1 MRIAYFSPVSPQK
14 TGIADYSEC
23 ELLPYLSRHLD
34 IDLFIDTNVKP
45 DNKFLLENFDIYPYI
60 EYERMKGSYDI
71 SLYHMG
77 NNQFHDYIY
86 HSLIKDPGITVFH
99 DVYLH
104 GFLWSTSIG
113 QGNTDRYREEF
124 GYCYGEEGLNVANR
138 AIRTGAYPEFDYP
151 LIRRILDHSLGVIC
165 HNDFSIQ
172 VALKEK
178 PDASITKIRHP
189 LTIPQEIKDLDSQ
202 NAQKIKENLS
212 IDIKGPIIVSF
223 GFISSHKRYHVL
235 LKSFKKLLID
245 FPDAVLLLVGKDLMG
260 IDNQIASLGLA
271 GSVIK
276 TGFVPFTD
284 IVKFL
289 AIADF
294 CVNLRHPTAGETS
307 GSVLRIMAA
316 KKPVIVS
323 DVGWFSEI
331 PDDCCLKVP
340 VDSYEEDLLLAYMQA
355 LAANARMRETIGE
368 NALRWV
374 EREHNPE
381 KVADEFYRYIKSV
394 VGGDEIVMTRVSEA
408 LLNLGLN
415 EQDDDLLRHISTT
428 IRDVL

>member
-151 LIRRILDHSLGVIC
+151 LIRRILDNSLGIIC
-165 HNDFSIQ
+165 HNEFS
-172 VALKEK
+172 VRTALKEK
-178 PDASITKIRHP
+178 QNIAITKINQP
-189 LTIPQEIKDLDSQ
+189 MTIPEEIRGVEILNIEEIK
-202 NAQKIKENLS
+202 KKLS
-212 IDIKGPIIVSF
+212 IEGRNPVIASF
-223 GFISSHKRYHVL
+223 GFISPHKRYHVL
-235 LKSFKKLLID
+235 LKAFKRLLND
-245 FPDAVLLLVGKDLMG
+245 FPDAVLLLVGDDLMG
-260 IDNQIASLGLA
+260 INDLITKLRLNK
-271 GSVIK
+271 SVIT
-276 TGFVPFTD
+276 TGFVPFTE
-284 IVKFL
+284 IIKYL
-289 AIADF
+289 AVADY
-294 CVNLRHPTAGETS
+294 CVNLRYPTAGET
-307 GSVLRIMAA
+307 GASVLRLMAA

-340 VDSYEEDLLLAYMQA
+340 VDPYEEDLLLAYMQA
-355 LAANARMRETIGE
+355 LAANARMREVIGE
-368 NALRWV
+368 NAQRWV
-374 EREHNPE
+374 ERDHSPE
-381 KVADEFYRYIKSV
+381 KIAEEFYRYIKSV
-394 VGGDEIVMTRVSEA
+394 VDGDEIVMTRVSEA
-408 LLNLGLN
+408 LLNLGID
-415 EQDDDLLRHISTT
+415 EQDDDLLRHVSTT
-428 IRDVL
+428 IGDVL